1 MVKEYE
7 NLKVEDHGHVV
18 VCILT
23 NPPTHTFT
31 SKSLM
36 EVHDFLDQM
45 EKKKDLRVLAFT
57 GEGEDVFIKHY
68 EVGELAD
75 SAEKNISEAKEV
87 SAGYS
92 PPKELHHFHKMLL
105 RLRDIEAIVIAG
117 INGNTAGGGCEFSLG
132 CDLRIMSEG
141 PYAIGVPETSVGIL
155 PGGGGTQRLARLIGS
170 SRALDLI
177 LHARLLSPQEAF
189 EFGLINKLVPHERFR
204 EELMAYCS
212 DLASRAPI
220 ALRQVK
226 KIIHK
231 GLDKTLEEGLLMEQE
246 AFDVTMRSNDAAK
259 AMRSMLDT
267 ERDIKERAEFKWEG
281 N

>member
-7 NLKVEDHGHVV
+7 NLKVEDNGHVV
-18 VCILT
+18 ICNLT

-68 EVGELAD
+68 EVGELAE

-87 SAGYS
+87 SSEYS

-117 INGNTAGGGCEFSLG
+117 INGNTAGGGCEFALG

-141 PYAIGVPETSVGIL
+141 PYSIGLPETSVGIL

-204 EELMAYCS
+204 EALMAYCL

-226 KIIHK
+226 KIIHH

-267 ERDIKERAEFKWEG
+267 EKDIEDRTEFKWEG

>member
-18 VCILT
+18 ICILT

-31 SKSLM
+31 SRSLM

-68 EVGELAD
+68 EVGELAE

-87 SAGYS
+87 SSEYS

-117 INGNTAGGGCEFSLG
+117 INGNTAGGGCEFALG

-141 PYAIGVPETSVGIL
+141 PYSIGLPETSVGIL

-177 LHARLLSPQEAF
+177 LHASLLSPQDAF
-189 EFGLINKLVPHERFR
+189 EFGLINKLVPHEKFR
-204 EELMAYCS
+204 EALMTYCL

-226 KIIHK
+226 KIIHH

-267 ERDIKERAEFKWEG
+267 EKDIEERTQVKWEG

>member
-7 NLKVEDHGHVV
+7 NLKVEDNGHVV
-18 VCILT
+18 ICNLT

-68 EVGELAD
+68 EVGELAE
-75 SAEKNISEAKEV
+75 SAEKNIAEAKEV
-87 SAGYS
+87 SSEYS

-117 INGNTAGGGCEFSLG
+117 INGNTAGGGCEFALG

-141 PYAIGVPETSVGIL
+141 PYAIGLPETSVGIL

-204 EELMAYCS
+204 EELMAYCL

-226 KIIHK
+226 KIIHH

-267 ERDIKERAEFKWEG
+267 EKDIEDRTEFKWEG

>member
-7 NLKVEDHGHVV
+7 HLKVQDHGQVV
-18 VCILT
+18 ICVLT
-23 NPPTHTFT
+23 NPPTHTIT

-45 EKKKDLRVLAFT
+45 EKRKDLRVLAFT

-75 SAEKNISEAKEV
+75 SAEKNISDSKKIAAD
-87 SAGYS
+87 SQ
-92 PPKELHHFHKMLL
+92 PPKELHNFHKMLL
-105 RLRDIEAIVIAG
+105 RFRDLEAIEVAG

-141 PYAIGVPETSVGIL
+141 PYAIGLPETSVGIL

-177 LHARLLSPQEAF
+177 LHAKLLSPKEAF
-189 EFGLINKLVPHERFR
+189 EYGLINKLVSHNNFR
-204 EELMAYCS
+204 EELMSYCL

-226 KIIHK
+226 KIIHQ
-231 GLDKTLEEGLLMEQE
+231 GLDKTLEEGLLIEQE
-246 AFDVTMRSNDAAK
+246 AFDVTMRSNDAAR
-259 AMRSMLDT
+259 AMRSMLET
-267 ERDIKERAEFKWEG
+267 EQNIEERTEFKWEG

>member
-7 NLKVEDHGHVV
+7 HLKVQDHGQVV
-18 VCILT
+18 ICVLT

-45 EKKKDLRVLAFT
+45 EKRKDLRVLAFT

-75 SAEKNISEAKEV
+75 SAEKNISESKKIAAN
-87 SAGYS
+87 SQ
-92 PPKELHHFHKMLL
+92 PPKELHNFHKMLL
-105 RLRDIEAIVIAG
+105 RFRDLEAIVVAG

-141 PYAIGVPETSVGIL
+141 PYAIGLPETSVGIL

-177 LHARLLSPQEAF
+177 LHAKLLSPKEAF
-189 EFGLINKLVPHERFR
+189 EYGLINKLVSHDNFQ
-204 EELMAYCS
+204 EELMSYCL

-226 KIIHK
+226 KIIHQ

-246 AFDVTMRSNDAAK
+246 AFDVTMRSNDAAR
-259 AMRSMLDT
+259 AMRSMLET
-267 ERDIKERAEFKWEG
+267 EKNIEERTEFKWEG

>member
-7 NLKVEDHGHVV
+7 HLKVEDHGHVV
-18 VCILT
+18 ICILT

-141 PYAIGVPETSVGIL
+141 PYAIGLPETSVGIL

>member
-7 NLKVEDHGHVV
+7 NLKIEDHGHVV
-18 VCILT
+18 ICILT

-75 SAEKNISEAKEV
+75 SAEKNISEGKEV

-141 PYAIGVPETSVGIL
+141 PYAIGLPETSVGIL

>member
-7 NLKVEDHGHVV
+7 HLKVEDHGNVV
-18 VCILT
+18 ICVLST
-23 NPPTHTFT
+23 PPTHTFT

-68 EVGELAD
+68 EVGELAE

-87 SAGYS
+87 DSQYS

-117 INGNTAGGGCEFSLG
+117 INGNTAGGGCEFALG

-141 PYAIGVPETSVGIL
+141 PYAIGLPETSVGIL

-204 EELMAYCS
+204 EALMIYCL

-226 KIIHK
+226 KIIHH

-267 ERDIKERAEFKWEG
+267 EKDIEDRAEFKWEG

>member
-7 NLKVEDHGHVV
+7 NLKVEDNGHVV
-18 VCILT
+18 ICNLT

-57 GEGEDVFIKHY
+57 GGGEDVFIKHY
-68 EVGELAD
+68 EVGELAE

-87 SAGYS
+87 SLEYS

-117 INGNTAGGGCEFSLG
+117 INGNTAGGGCEFALG

-141 PYAIGVPETSVGIL
+141 PYAIGLPETSVGIL

-204 EELMAYCS
+204 EELMTYCL

-226 KIIHK
+226 KIIHH

-267 ERDIKERAEFKWEG
+267 EKNIEDRTEFKWEG